1 MIMEKE
7 ISALIAELL
16 NVDEDTVKG
25 CKNIMEELAVNSLK
39 LMQITD
45 AIEDTYGIRID
56 IRRDTER
63 LGTVKSIAGLV
74 SERRSQ

>member
-1 MIMEKE
+1 MEKE

-16 NVDEDTVKG
+16 NVDEETVKG

-63 LGTVKSIAGLV
+63 LGTVKSIADIV

>member
-1 MIMEKE
+1 MEKE

-16 NVDEDTVKG
+16 NVDEETVKG

-63 LGTVKSIAGLV
+63 FRTVKSIADLV

>member
-1 MIMEKE
+1 MEKE

-16 NVDEDTVKG
+16 NVDEDTVNG
-25 CKNIMEELAVNSLK
+25 CKNMMEELAVNSLK

-63 LGTVKSIAGLV
+63 LGTVKSIAALV

>member
-1 MIMEKE
+1 MEKE
-7 ISALIAELL
+7 ISVLIAELL
-16 NVDEDTVKG
+16 NVDEETVKG
-25 CKNIMEELAVNSLK
+25 CKNIIEELAVNSLK

-63 LGTVKSIAGLV
+63 LVTVKSIADLV
-74 SERRSQ
+74 SERRAQ

>member
-1 MIMEKE
+1 MEKE

-16 NVDEDTVKG
+16 NVDEETVKG
-25 CKNIMEELAVNSLK
+25 CKNIMEELEVNSLK

-63 LGTVKSIAGLV
+63 LVTVKSIADLV

>member
-1 MIMEKE
+1 MEKE

-16 NVDEDTVKG
+16 NVDEETVKG

-63 LGTVKSIAGLV
+63 LVTVKSIADLV